1 MRSRGV
7 DGAIFRSVTT
17 AGGLSVGGAV
27 RERWVEGVRGVR
39 ARSSRTLA
47 AVQQDDVCGSS
58 AHGNSGGMDDD
69 LGKGAEAMQSKCK
82 RPRHAV

>member
-1 MRSRGV
+1 
-7 DGAIFRSVTT
+7 
-17 AGGLSVGGAV
+17 
-27 RERWVEGVRGVR
+27 VR